1 MISMIKLF
9 RARKARS
16 VVHLSAILLSL
27 ATIFLASCAKDPG
40 KIGLNLQPEDSKL
53 KVFYADSTGLMAYSQ
68 LEDSVRSD
76 ELTRNAIG
84 YLNDPVFGA
93 TKASF
98 CTQFQLST
106 NGHDFGEDRELDSL
120 VLFLYYSGAY
130 ADTNSTLTIN
140 TFEIDDK
147 EIHRDSVYY
156 SNKELKTFDISYST
170 FSFQPRPNDSVIDNN
185 DDTLAPHI
193 RINLTN
199 LNTELGLKLLNATEE
214 EMEDTETFTAFFN
227 GLYLTP
233 ESITSTG
240 TLAYFDLTRAASKM
254 TIYYKNATQDSLQYD
269 YLISTSTARINFYE
283 HDYTNASTEF
293 KQQVIQ
299 GDTALGKLMYYTQ
312 GYAGVRSLIRMPQP
326 ENWRSLVNVAVNEA
340 KLTLPLA
347 DITQFYDAP
356 VRLALVEKMED
367 GSYDFLPD
375 QYEGEDYFG
384 GDYKSGR
391 YMFRITR
398 YIQNLIKD
406 STYVNRGLYLF
417 VNSESVNP
425 ESVILSG
432 FQPSS
437 DTTARM
443 KLEIIYTD
451 LD

>member
-1 MISMIKLF
+1 
-9 RARKARS
+9 
-16 VVHLSAILLSL
+16 
-27 ATIFLASCAKDPG
+27 
-40 KIGLNLQPEDSKL
+40 
-53 KVFYADSTGLMAYSQ
+53 
-68 LEDSVRSD
+68 
-76 ELTRNAIG
+76 
-84 YLNDPVFGA
+84 
-93 TKASF
+93 
-98 CTQFQLST
+98 
-106 NGHDFGEDRELDSL
+106 
-120 VLFLYYSGAY
+120 
-130 ADTNSTLTIN
+130 
-140 TFEIDDK
+140 
-147 EIHRDSVYY
+147 
-156 SNKELKTFDISYST
+156 
-170 FSFQPRPNDSVIDNN
+170 
-185 DDTLAPHI
+185 
-193 RINLTN
+193 
-199 LNTELGLKLLNATEE
+199 
-214 EMEDTETFTAFFN
+214 
-227 GLYLTP
+227 
-233 ESITSTG
+233 
-240 TLAYFDLTRAASKM
+240 
-254 TIYYKNATQDSLQYD
+254 
-269 YLISTSTARINFYE
+269 
-283 HDYTNASTEF
+283 
-293 KQQVIQ
+293 
-299 GDTALGKLMYYTQ
+299 
-312 GYAGVRSLIRMPQP
+312 MPQP